1 MIIKNFIK
9 AARLRTLPLS
19 ISGIILGGFLAMS
32 DGLFNGVIFSLALIT
47 TIGFQVISNFANDYG
62 DGVKGTDAIRIGEE
76 RMVSSGKI
84 SPMQM
89 KKAIMI
95 SVILTIIFALFLIY
109 ESFGLSN
116 FGYSVL
122 FFILGIVSVVAAIKY
137 TVGNLAYGYSGFGD
151 VFVFLFF
158 GLLSVLGSYFLF
170 TKEIYF
176 LLALPAISI
185 GLLSTA
191 VLNLNNMR
199 DYQNDKI
206 SAYQTLFTCMLTISK
221 LGAPI
226 APFYMDRL
234 YLDLIQHT
242 GKEAFKSVNL
252 ADFPKANTVMIDKAL
267 ESKMALAQMISSL
280 VLSLRATEKI
290 KVRQPL
296 QKIMIPVA
304 SAEQKEEI
312 LAISDL
318 IKHEVNIKEIELLE
332 DASDILVKQI
342 KPNFKVLGPRFGK
355 DMRFVATAVQNL
367 DADAIKEIEKQGHL
381 EVEINGKFSTLEL
394 SDVEITSQDIE
405 GWLVANQGAV
415 TVALDVTITES
426 LREEGIARELVNR
439 IQNLRKDSGFEL
451 TDHID
456 VFLVHETSMHKAIQ
470 TNLDYI
476 KVETL
481 THTLHE
487 VNQLDEGIEIDF
499 DDISTK
505 LFIKK
510 HN

>member
-84 SPMQM
+84 SPKQM

-116 FGYSVL
+116 FGYSLL
-122 FFILGIVSVVAAIKY
+122 FFILGIVSIVAAIKY

-176 LLALPAISI
+176 LLTLPAISI

-199 DYQNDKI
+199 DYQNDKKSKKNTIVVKIGLKAAKRYHYSLLLLSFI
-206 SAYQTLFTCMLTISK
+206 SAVSYVVLTFTKTVQFIFLLAYIPLVIHALFV
-221 LGAPI
+221 
-226 APFYMDRL
+226 Y
-234 YLDLIQHT
+234 
-242 GKEAFKSVNL
+242 N
-252 ADFPKANTVMIDKAL
+252 N
-267 ESKMALAQMISSL
+267 
-280 VLSLRATEKI
+280 
-290 KVRQPL
+290 
-296 QKIMIPVA
+296 
-304 SAEQKEEI
+304 KEE
-312 LAISDL
+312 L
-318 IKHEVNIKEIELLE
+318 
-332 DASDILVKQI
+332 
-342 KPNFKVLGPRFGK
+342 R
-355 DMRFVATAVQNL
+355 L
-367 DADAIKEIEKQGHL
+367 DA
-381 EVEINGKFSTLEL
+381 EL
-394 SDVEITSQDIE
+394 KK
-405 GWLVANQGAV
+405 
-415 TVALDVTITES
+415 VALSTFLFSV
-426 LREEGIARELVNR
+426 LLGLG
-439 IQNLRKDSGFEL
+439 Q
-451 TDHID
+451 
-456 VFLVHETSMHKAIQ
+456 VF
-470 TNLDYI
+470 
-476 KVETL
+476 
-481 THTLHE
+481 
-487 VNQLDEGIEIDF
+487 
-499 DDISTK
+499 
-505 LFIKK
+505 
-510 HN
+510 

>member
-84 SPMQM
+84 SPKQM

-116 FGYSVL
+116 FGYSLL

-151 VFVFLFF
+151 IFVFLFF

-176 LLALPAISI
+176 LLTLPAISI

-199 DYQNDKI
+199 DYQNDKKSKKNTIVVKIGLKAAKRYHYSLLLLSFI
-206 SAYQTLFTCMLTISK
+206 SAVSYVVLTFTKTVQFIFLLAYIPLVIHALFV
-221 LGAPI
+221 
-226 APFYMDRL
+226 Y
-234 YLDLIQHT
+234 
-242 GKEAFKSVNL
+242 N
-252 ADFPKANTVMIDKAL
+252 N
-267 ESKMALAQMISSL
+267 
-280 VLSLRATEKI
+280 
-290 KVRQPL
+290 
-296 QKIMIPVA
+296 
-304 SAEQKEEI
+304 KEE
-312 LAISDL
+312 L
-318 IKHEVNIKEIELLE
+318 
-332 DASDILVKQI
+332 
-342 KPNFKVLGPRFGK
+342 R
-355 DMRFVATAVQNL
+355 L
-367 DADAIKEIEKQGHL
+367 DA
-381 EVEINGKFSTLEL
+381 EL
-394 SDVEITSQDIE
+394 KK
-405 GWLVANQGAV
+405 
-415 TVALDVTITES
+415 VALST
-426 LREEGIARELVNR
+426 
-439 IQNLRKDSGFEL
+439 
-451 TDHID
+451 
-456 VFLVHETSMHKAIQ
+456 FLFSVLLGLGQ
-470 TNLDYI
+470 VL
-476 KVETL
+476 
-481 THTLHE
+481 
-487 VNQLDEGIEIDF
+487 
-499 DDISTK
+499 
-505 LFIKK
+505 
-510 HN
+510 

>member
-176 LLALPAISI
+176 LLTLPAISI

-199 DYQNDKI
+199 DYQNDKKSKKNTIVVKIGLKAAKRYHYSLLLLSFI
-206 SAYQTLFTCMLTISK
+206 SAVSYVVLTFTKTVQFIFLLAYIPLVIHALFV
-221 LGAPI
+221 
-226 APFYMDRL
+226 Y
-234 YLDLIQHT
+234 
-242 GKEAFKSVNL
+242 N
-252 ADFPKANTVMIDKAL
+252 N
-267 ESKMALAQMISSL
+267 
-280 VLSLRATEKI
+280 
-290 KVRQPL
+290 
-296 QKIMIPVA
+296 
-304 SAEQKEEI
+304 KEE
-312 LAISDL
+312 L
-318 IKHEVNIKEIELLE
+318 
-332 DASDILVKQI
+332 
-342 KPNFKVLGPRFGK
+342 R
-355 DMRFVATAVQNL
+355 L
-367 DADAIKEIEKQGHL
+367 DA
-381 EVEINGKFSTLEL
+381 EL
-394 SDVEITSQDIE
+394 KK
-405 GWLVANQGAV
+405 
-415 TVALDVTITES
+415 VALSTFLFSV
-426 LREEGIARELVNR
+426 LLGLG
-439 IQNLRKDSGFEL
+439 Q
-451 TDHID
+451 
-456 VFLVHETSMHKAIQ
+456 VF
-470 TNLDYI
+470 
-476 KVETL
+476 
-481 THTLHE
+481 
-487 VNQLDEGIEIDF
+487 
-499 DDISTK
+499 
-505 LFIKK
+505 
-510 HN
+510 